1 MQNKLLTILFTLGLF
16 LVSMGAAV
24 AVPATIP
31 GGIQLAKIQGE
42 VNLRDNVTKA
52 IRSAA
57 GVRDITMGTTVLTGT
72 AGSVVLVFANGSTIN
87 LGRDSELDIETF
99 LQDPFPTDIKVSD
112 LTTEPSTSIT
122 KLNLAK
128 GELVGNVKKLNTTAG
143 STFDVN
149 TPVGA
154 AGIRGTTFRIVY
166 RPDPLNPTHVTF
178 TVSTL
183 EGNVLVQVASGTT
196 SIPVSVTQNKEV
208 SVDVQ
213 VNIDPVTK
221 TVTIVSPP
229 TVLTPV
235 ALPTTSSS
243 AILQATQDAV
253 QVTQTTLFPPT
264 TTPPPPTTTPKT
276 TSGDG

>member
-24 AVPATIP
+24 AVPATTP

-42 VNLRDNVTKA
+42 VTLRDNVTKA
-52 IRSAA
+52 TRSAV
-57 GVRDITMGTTVLTGT
+57 GVHDITMGTTVLTG
-72 AGSVVLVFANGSTIN
+72 AGGSVVLVFANGSTIN
-87 LGRDSELDIETF
+87 LGRDSELDVETF

-128 GELVGNVKKLNTTAG
+128 GELVGNVKKLNTAAG
-143 STFDVN
+143 SKFDVN

-183 EGNVLVQVASGTT
+183 EGNVLVQVASGST
-196 SIPVSVTQNKEV
+196 SLPVSVTQNKEV
-208 SVDVQ
+208 TVDVQ

-235 ALPTTSSS
+235 TLPTNTSS

-253 QVTQTTLFPPT
+253 QATQTTLFPTTT
-264 TTPPPPTTTPKT
+264 TTPPATTTSKT